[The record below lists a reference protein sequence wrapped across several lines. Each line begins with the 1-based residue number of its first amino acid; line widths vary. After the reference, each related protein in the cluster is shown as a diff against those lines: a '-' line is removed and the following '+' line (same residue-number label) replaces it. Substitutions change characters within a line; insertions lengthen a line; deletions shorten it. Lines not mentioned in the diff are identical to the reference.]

1 LFGIFNQT
9 KKLKSVV
16 VIIILLNQSC
26 YAEGHSRRV
35 VEWTL
40 RLASKLGFGEEEL
53 LSIRWGALLHDIGK
67 LGIPDLVLQKPGQL
81 TEEE

>member
-1 LFGIFNQT
+1 
-9 KKLKSVV
+9 
-16 VIIILLNQSC
+16 
-26 YAEGHSRRV
+26 V

-40 RLASKLGFGEEEL
+40 RLASKLGFREEEL

-67 LGIPDLVLQKPGQL
+67 LGISDFVLQKPVPL